1 MGKEFYSD
9 AISLMKSMGR
19 GNQSSRKIVGAVGRG
34 RMRGRAPARRGGP
47 PGAPPVG
54 PPRRP

>member
-34 RMRGRAPARRGGP
+34 SMRGRGPARRGGP